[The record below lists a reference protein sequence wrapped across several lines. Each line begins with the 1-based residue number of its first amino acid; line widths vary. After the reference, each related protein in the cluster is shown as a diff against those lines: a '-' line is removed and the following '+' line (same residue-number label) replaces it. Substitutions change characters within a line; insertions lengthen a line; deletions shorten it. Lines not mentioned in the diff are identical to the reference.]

1 MIAVWIAGA
10 LLLGL
15 AAWRVGLPPLI
26 GFLAS
31 GFVFGALGMEPSALL
46 GELSHAGVL
55 LLLFAVGLK
64 LRVKTLIRSE
74 VWGTAVSHLIV
85 TGACGALALR
95 WTTGLSWPTSVL
107 IAVMLGF
114 SSTVLAAK
122 VLEANRELRSVH
134 GRVAIGILIVQDIV
148 AVAVLAV
155 VNAETP
161 SPWAL
166 LLLLLPFARR
176 VLAWLLDFCGHG
188 ELLVL
193 YGAALAIGGGKG
205 SATWA

>member
-1 MIAVWIAGA
+1 MVAVWIAGA

-15 AAWRVGLPPLI
+15 AAWRIGLPPLV

-31 GFVFGALGMEPSALL
+31 GFVFGALGMEPSMVL

-64 LRVKTLIRSE
+64 LRVKTLVRTE
-74 VWGTAVSHLIV
+74 VWGTAVVHLLA
-85 TGACGALALR
+85 TGGGGAIALH
-95 WTTGLSWPTSVL
+95 WTTSLSWPTSVL

-122 VLEANRELRSVH
+122 VLESNRELRSVH

-155 VNAETP
+155 INGETP
-161 SPWAL
+161 SPWALGL

-176 VLAWLLDFCGHG
+176 
-188 ELLVL
+188 
-193 YGAALAIGGGKG
+193 ALACPQ
-205 SATWA
+205 